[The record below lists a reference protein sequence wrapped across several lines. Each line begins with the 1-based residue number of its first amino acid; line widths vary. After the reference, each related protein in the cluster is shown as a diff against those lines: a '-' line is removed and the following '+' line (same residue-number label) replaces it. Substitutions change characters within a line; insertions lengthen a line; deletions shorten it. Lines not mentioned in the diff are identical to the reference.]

1 MFQSVPGVGGEKK
14 EEEGL
19 TREELQEQ
27 ERLRSVQYSTV
38 QYSTVQCKGSPGRSC
53 RSRRGSVPG
62 DLSTSRCQLL
72 LLVESVET
80 NQLLFHLMC

>member
-27 ERLRSVQYSTV
+27 ERLRSVSTW
-38 QYSTVQCKGSPGRSC
+38 
-53 RSRRGSVPG
+53 
-62 DLSTSRCQLL
+62 
-72 LLVESVET
+72 
-80 NQLLFHLMC
+80 

>member
-27 ERLRSVQYSTV
+27 ERLRSVFQYLAFIATADV
-38 QYSTVQCKGSPGRSC
+38 C
-53 RSRRGSVPG
+53 RW
-62 DLSTSRCQLL
+62 LL
-72 LLVESVET
+72 LFESV
-80 NQLLFHLMC
+80 

>member
-27 ERLRSVQYSTV
+27 ERLRSVW
-38 QYSTVQCKGSPGRSC
+38 G
-53 RSRRGSVPG
+53 G
-62 DLSTSRCQLL
+62 DTSNCQQL
-72 LLVESVET
+72 LLVESVENT
-80 NQLLFHLMC
+80 LLLLHLMC

>member
-27 ERLRSVQYSTV
+27 ERLRSVGWGHLQM
-38 QYSTVQCKGSPGRSC
+38 
-53 RSRRGSVPG
+53 SVVVIG
-62 DLSTSRCQLL
+62 
-72 LLVESVET
+72 
-80 NQLLFHLMC
+80 

>member
-27 ERLRSVQYSTV
+27 ERLRSVW
-38 QYSTVQCKGSPGRSC
+38 GGE
-53 RSRRGSVPG
+53 
-62 DLSTSRCQLL
+62 TSRCQLL
-72 LLVESVET
+72 LLVESVEI
-80 NQLLFHLMC
+80 NLHLLHLMC

>member
-27 ERLRSVQYSTV
+27 ERLRSVSTRT
-38 QYSTVQCKGSPGRSC
+38 YIFGAET
-53 RSRRGSVPG
+53 
-62 DLSTSRCQLL
+62 
-72 LLVESVET
+72 LLVESLG
-80 NQLLFHLMC
+80 NNLLLFHLMC